1 VLAEG
6 LLQMRGKKYL
16 EFHKNWL
23 RNLGIPLSW
32 SKLFGGLCKA
42 IWNGVSHPVAA
53 VRSLARWWGKAPVAK
68 KASAGARA

>member
-1 VLAEG
+1 
-6 LLQMRGKKYL
+6 MRGKNYF

-32 SKLFGGLCKA
+32 SRLFGGFCKA

-53 VRSLARWWGKAPVAK
+53 VKSLGRWWGTAMVARK
-68 KASAGARA
+68 TSAGTRA